1 MNFLFFSQVLVVAV
15 LLVLSLPGESH
26 AYIDPGTGSLIVQ
39 SVVAAVVGG
48 LMIAK
53 VYWHKLKS
61 LFSKKEDRSPTAED
75 SEHNE

>member
-1 MNFLFFSQVLVVAV
+1 MNLHSLAQFSFLVA
-15 LLVLSLPGESH
+15 LLVLGWTDEAH

-39 SVVAAVVGG
+39 SVVAAVVGS